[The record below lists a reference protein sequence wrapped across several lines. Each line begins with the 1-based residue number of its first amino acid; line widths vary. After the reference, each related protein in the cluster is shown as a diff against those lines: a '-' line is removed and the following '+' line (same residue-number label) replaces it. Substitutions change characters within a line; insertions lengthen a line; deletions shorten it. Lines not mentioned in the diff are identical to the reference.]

1 MFLML
6 FLRRHVFDVMAQALL
21 KAPGESLG
29 DHGRAR
35 TKAKAKAK
43 PKANANANANDRAN
57 YSLIM
62 AIEPLLPSSGQ
73 LAGPRSSRFSRIS
86 LGTFS
91 AVILTRPLAAIG
103 PLR

>member
-35 TKAKAKAK
+35 TKAKAK
-43 PKANANANANDRAN
+43 PKANANANDRAN

>member
-6 FLRRHVFDVMAQALL
+6 FLQRHVFDVMAQALL

-43 PKANANANANDRAN
+43 PKANANANDRAN

>member
-21 KAPGESLG
+21 KALGESLG

-35 TKAKAKAK
+35 TKAKAK
-43 PKANANANANDRAN
+43 PKANANANDRAN